1 MQVTVSF
8 IDIAVIVVSTGLIIW
23 WALKKGKSGD
33 SKSYFLAG
41 RSMSWIVVGL
51 SLFAASISSTTLIGQ
66 TGDAYSTGIAVFNY
80 NLVGVVVMVF
90 FATFILPIYINS
102 GIFTIP
108 EFLERRF
115 DVRSRYYF
123 SAICIIGNVFLD
135 AATALYAAALIIKL
149 LVPSVDI
156 QVIVIVF
163 ALLAASYTIP
173 GGLSSAI
180 NAEIIQAC
188 ILIVG
193 SVLLAI

>member
-1 MQVTVSF
+1 
-8 IDIAVIVVSTGLIIW
+8 
-23 WALKKGKSGD
+23 
-33 SKSYFLAG
+33 
-41 RSMSWIVVGL
+41 
-51 SLFAASISSTTLIGQ
+51 
-66 TGDAYSTGIAVFNY
+66 
-80 NLVGVVVMVF
+80 MVF

-163 ALLAASYTIP
+163 ALQLPIP
-173 GGLSSAI
+173 FR
-180 NAEIIQAC
+180 EDYPR
-188 ILIVG
+188 
-193 SVLLAI
+193 LLMPKLYKPAF

>member
-1 MQVTVSF
+1 
-8 IDIAVIVVSTGLIIW
+8 
-23 WALKKGKSGD
+23 
-33 SKSYFLAG
+33 
-41 RSMSWIVVGL
+41 
-51 SLFAASISSTTLIGQ
+51 
-66 TGDAYSTGIAVFNY
+66 
-80 NLVGVVVMVF
+80 MVF

-163 ALLAASYTIP
+163 ALLAY
-173 GGLSSAI
+173 
-180 NAEIIQAC
+180 AC
-188 ILIVG
+188 IVVG
-193 SVLLAI
+193 ARSEDNRAGGN